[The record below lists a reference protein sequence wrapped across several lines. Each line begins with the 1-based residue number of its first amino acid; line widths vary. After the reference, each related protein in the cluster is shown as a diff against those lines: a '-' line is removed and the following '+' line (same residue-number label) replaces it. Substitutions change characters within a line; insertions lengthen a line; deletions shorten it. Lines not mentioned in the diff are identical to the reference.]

1 MLQKSRLNTE
11 CPNCNREFSLN
22 KSLLFD
28 GTKKFPAKAEL
39 VRLNKEKEVKDRL
52 SNLLELQER
61 TISRSEKAAVSGGIG
76 KIMEKILPT
85 HKNFGMSA
93 SDCRFLAEPIDM
105 IVFHGST
112 ENRIKNISFME
123 IKTGLARLN
132 EHQKIIRDSINDH
145 NVQWRAF

>member
-1 MLQKSRLNTE
+1 
-11 CPNCNREFSLN
+11 
-22 KSLLFD
+22 
-28 GTKKFPAKAEL
+28 
-39 VRLNKEKEVKDRL
+39 
-52 SNLLELQER
+52 
-61 TISRSEKAAVSGGIG
+61 
-76 KIMEKILPT
+76 MEKILPT